1 MHAPLP
7 QEERTA
13 KFAIRTLRGNLNFPW
28 CQEMLARLELPPTVH
43 HHARHRVRQRGGYD
57 LNIWT
62 ENKRLEKLNYPHNNP
77 LIWPGELADPSHIM
91 QKLAEHTANS
101 MRRNLRQNPDF
112 PSQLSTVDRRLSTV
126 N

>member
-1 MHAPLP
+1 VWWFYLLTRPRRLTDRAPL
-7 QEERTA
+7 R
-13 KFAIRTLRGNLNFPW
+13 IRLGLQFGQAWIRP
-28 CQEMLARLELPPTVH
+28 E
-43 HHARHRVRQRGGYD
+43 
-57 LNIWT
+57 
-62 ENKRLEKLNYPHNNP
+62 KRPEKLNYPHNNP

-112 PSQLSTVDRRLSTV
+112 PSQLSTVDCRLSTV